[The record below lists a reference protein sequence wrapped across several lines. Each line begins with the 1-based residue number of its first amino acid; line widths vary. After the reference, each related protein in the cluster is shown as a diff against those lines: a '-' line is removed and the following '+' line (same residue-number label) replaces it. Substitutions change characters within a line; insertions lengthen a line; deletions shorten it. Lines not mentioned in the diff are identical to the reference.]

1 MQKRLTDE
9 QLCSIYR
16 IPNPTLRS
24 IKNKGAD
31 IYDARSVIAIIRNST
46 RKPDEWK
53 DFFEVGDTDSHE
65 YWKKEKTK
73 EEVERLRLANAK
85 SSGEMFDRVDGES
98 VMVAWVS
105 ALKLSLAELL
115 ATLPP
120 QLAGLDEA
128 GVESRLAD
136 EFHKMQANLG
146 DLESELWKKVY
157 DKYSN
162 GTADTP
168 ADGEGGGGGN
178 TSTENNSQRVV
189 PPKRQAGPRTRAKP

>member
-1 MQKRLTDE
+1 MKVISEE
-9 QLCSIYR
+9 QLCTVYR
-16 IPNPTLRS
+16 LPQPTLRS

-31 IYDARSVIAIIRNST
+31 IYDARSVIAVIRSTT

-53 DFFEVGDTDSHE
+53 DFFESGDTDSHE

-105 ALKLSLAELL
+105 ALNLSLAELL

-120 QLAGLDEA
+120 QLAGLDES
-128 GVESRLAD
+128 GVEYRLSD
-136 EFHKMQANLG
+136 EFHKMQSNLG

-162 GTADTP
+162 GTADSP
-168 ADGEGGGGGN
+168 ADGESGGSGN
-178 TSTENNSQRVV
+178 AAAKNNGKQLV
-189 PPKRQAGPRTRAKP
+189 PPKRQTSPRTRAKP